1 MQTLDNLQKY
11 KKLLKL
17 CFLSLSLTQFFG
29 NSLSFLSFP
38 PSCTSSSLLYG
49 KSPRVDPVLHRFAH
63 DVAVGEAMIQQL
75 LAECPVPQ
83 FYLLC
88 RKVKIIIWN
97 KQSFWGF
104 FLAVYQKMSSF
115 AGVNLLCNKRIKSS

>member
-49 KSPRVDPVLHRFAH
+49 KSPRVDSGHHRFTH

-97 KQSFWGF
+97 TQSFRGF
-104 FLAVYQKMSSF
+104 FLVVYQKMSSF
-115 AGVNLLCNKRIKSS
+115 ADVNQIDNE

>member
-38 PSCTSSSLLYG
+38 PSCTSSSLIYG
-49 KSPRVDPVLHRFAH
+49 KSPRVDPGLHRFTH

-75 LAECPVPQ
+75 LAECPVSQ

-88 RKVKIIIWN
+88 RKVKILFGISKVFGAFSWWFIR
-97 KQSFWGF
+97 K
-104 FLAVYQKMSSF
+104 
-115 AGVNLLCNKRIKSS
+115 